1 MNNPVAPTEEC
12 IELVRELESKYGP
25 VKYITLSS
33 LALEHKGTAG
43 AFSSYFPQSSVY
55 VQPGQFSFPVN
66 LPVTFFFPF
75 GKNIKNIPEDS
86 RTAPWYDDIDH
97 EILSVRPSPVGGF
110 AETAFFHRASKTL
123 LVTDSIIK
131 VNQHINKCINISLNC
146 Y

>member
-55 VQPGQFSFPVN
+55 VQPGQYSFPVD
-66 LPVTFFFPF
+66 LPVNLFFPF
-75 GKNIKNIPEDS
+75 GKTIREIPADS

-97 EILSVRPSPVGGF
+97 AILGPLRPPGVGGF
-110 AETAFFHRASKTL
+110 AETAYFHRISKTL
-123 LVTDSIIK
+123 LVTDTVVK
-131 VNQHINKCINISLNC
+131 VRKV
-146 Y
+146 